1 MSQTSRSVLVID
13 DDSFF
18 RELIAGLLAPRGYE
32 ILEARSGQVANQI
45 LSSVRPVMVIVD
57 YRLPDIDG
65 MTWIQQF
72 RDAGFNLPVVFISG
86 TFCDARTFSWLR
98 NILKVSLVL
107 QKPISEDLF
116 LQQLEGLLPL
126 IELPPDL
133 SSAAV
138 ASATQDDTSP
148 LKEEYERLLSKFPH
162 ARDYIDDA
170 VEALAKD
177 SEGRTEKELIDQLRQ
192 LGRKLQVEN
201 ALNVAKQGYA
211 KNLPGEWQRLSAAV
225 AAFQNEPE
233 NGAGREEAT
242 GIAHQLR
249 GTAGSLG
256 FLKVSEAAGR
266 LEQFLK
272 TIDVSEFTESE
283 VIWSEVFRALSDGE
297 TAVRAEAK
305 VDVQVQPEVDSH
317 ALISSKL
324 LAATEDEELI
334 AKLMLVQGRLPIE
347 VVITDNDQ
355 NTLLRARTSN
365 FDGVLLDLRL
375 EGTKDFFTL
384 CRELRMT
391 QGHQDVP
398 FAFVLNPDQPT
409 SQSTLSYMGCSAE
422 LTPNLTDDQFL
433 EQITD
438 LMMITQSSKPRVLAV
453 DDDEVLSSF
462 IASVLT
468 PLGLVVHTLKEPI
481 RILEVMEEF
490 RPELVMLDV
499 IMPGLSGYDV
509 CRMLRNT
516 DQWGHISILFLTSK
530 STSEGRAAAFHA
542 GADDFLSKPVLTE
555 ELTARVTAQIDRVRS
570 ARRLSDK
577 DELTGCLLR
586 KVFLRS
592 LEERLA
598 ANGNDRGSLCFLQID
613 GFDEITARHGVF
625 AAEEILAK
633 LGRQMSAR
641 LKSEVI
647 RGRWGDKTF
656 MLYLTGENQDQ
667 AKEVIEAFV
676 FEIEAESFEGVG
688 QFGVTLS
695 TGLAQYP
702 DEAEQAKELIELAH
716 RRLVSAVQDK
726 SNAIVS

>member
-18 RELIAGLLAPRGYE
+18 RELIAGLLSPRGYE
-32 ILEARSGQVANQI
+32 ILEARSGRDGNQI
-45 LSSVRPVMVIVD
+45 LQTVRPVLVIVD

-72 RDAGFNLPVVFISG
+72 RDAGNNMPVVFISG

-98 NILKVSLVL
+98 NILRVSLVL

-126 IELPPDL
+126 IELPPDPAHAPA
-133 SSAAV
+133 SSAA
-138 ASATQDDTSP
+138 QDDSSP
-148 LKEEYERLLSKFPH
+148 LKDEYDRLLNKFPH

-170 VEALAKD
+170 VEALARD

-201 ALNVAKQGYA
+201 ALNAAKQGYA
-211 KNLPGEWQRLSAAV
+211 KNLPGEWHRLSTAV

-233 NGAGREEAT
+233 NGAHREEAT

-256 FLKVSEAAGR
+256 FSKVSEAAGR

-272 TIDVSEFTESE
+272 TIDVSEYTESE

-297 TAVRAEAK
+297 MAVRSEASA
-305 VDVQVQPEVDSH
+305 DLQVEVTSP
-317 ALISSKL
+317 ALISGKL
-324 LAATEDEELI
+324 LAATDDEDLVG
-334 AKLMLVQGRLPIE
+334 KLMLVQGRLPIE
-347 VVITDNDQ
+347 VVIADNAQ
-355 NTLLRARTSN
+355 NTLLRARTAN

-375 EGTKDFFTL
+375 PGTKDYFTL
-384 CRELRMT
+384 CRDLRMT

-398 FAFVLNPDQPT
+398 FALVPNPDEE
-409 SQSTLSYMGCSAE
+409 SSESTLSYVGCSAK
-422 LTPNLTDDQFL
+422 LSPNLTDDQFL
-433 EQITD
+433 DRITD

-462 IASVLT
+462 IASVLA

-481 RILEVMEEF
+481 RILEVMSEF
-490 RPELVMLDV
+490 KPELVILDV
-499 IMPGLSGYDV
+499 LMPGLSGYDV

-516 DQWGHISILFLTSK
+516 EEHKHISILFLTSK

-555 ELTARVTAQIDRVRS
+555 ELTARVTAQIDRVRA
-570 ARRLSDK
+570 ARRVTDK

-586 KVFLRS
+586 KVFLRA
-592 LEERLA
+592 LEETLSSNR
-598 ANGNDRGSLCFLQID
+598 NGQGSLCFLQID
-613 GFDEITARHGVF
+613 GFDDLTSRQGVF
-625 AAEEILAK
+625 ATEEVLAR

-641 LKSEVI
+641 LKSEAK

-656 MLYLTGENQDQ
+656 MLYLTGENQHQ
-667 AKEVIEAFV
+667 AKEVIDAFV
-676 FEIEAESFEGVG
+676 YEIEAETFEGAG
-688 QFGVTLS
+688 QFGVTVS

-702 DEAEQAKELIELAH
+702 DEASNAKELIELAH
-716 RRLVSAVQDK
+716 RRLTSAVQEK
-726 SNAIVS
+726 SNAIMS